1 MSVIKG
7 KNALITGGASG
18 IGRLMGG
25 IMLEKELG
33 TLVIWDMNPVTL
45 QETEKALSSQGHHVI
60 TQQVDITDLMAIRQ
74 ASEELERKNI
84 NIDILV
90 NNAGIVTGKYFS
102 EHSHG
107 EIDRTMA
114 VNSAAPMHLAATFLT
129 GMLSRKAGHIVNIA
143 SAAGLVSNPKM
154 SVYVASKWAITGWS
168 DSLRLEMEEL
178 KTGVQITTVT
188 PYYINT
194 GMFDGVKSSIIPIL
208 DPVKAATKIIS
219 GIERD
224 KIYVRMPGI
233 VYFLPFV
240 KGILPTRWFDV
251 IVGKWLGV
259 YKTMEDFRGR
269 R

>member
-25 IMLEKELG
+25 FMLEKGLG

-45 QETEKALSSQGHHVI
+45 QETEKSLSNQGYHVI
-60 TQQVDITDLMAIRQ
+60 SQQVEITDLRAIQQ
-74 ASEELERKNI
+74 AAEELERKNI
-84 NIDILV
+84 RIDILV

-102 EHSHG
+102 EHSHN

-114 VNSAAPMHLAATFLT
+114 VNSAAPMHLAAIFLT
-129 GMLSRKAGHIVNIA
+129 GMLSRKSGHIVNIA